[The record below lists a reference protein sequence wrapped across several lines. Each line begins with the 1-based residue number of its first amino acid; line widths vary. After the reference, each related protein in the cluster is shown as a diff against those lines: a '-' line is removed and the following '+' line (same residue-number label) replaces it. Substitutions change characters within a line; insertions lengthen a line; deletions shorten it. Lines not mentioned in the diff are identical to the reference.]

1 MNFLFKAILG
11 ELYEE
16 IFSIK
21 KNTKRPANN
30 SKELEEIVK
39 SELKDIR
46 DAVEAIGEEVRVLN
60 ERIDCIDD
68 VILEGYGSDDTLK
81 RIVEVHKVVSENRS
95 MINELYTIQ
104 EMMAK
109 LALPQQSLPSAQ
121 KKQQDPYSL
130 PSIKKNDDKDKLN

>member
-1 MNFLFKAILG
+1 MDFLFKTILG

-16 IFSIK
+16 IFGLK
-21 KNTKRPANN
+21 KAKKENDITE
-30 SKELEEIVK
+30 ELETIVK

-46 DAVEAIGEEVRVLN
+46 DTVDDMNKRLCTLTERV
-60 ERIDCIDD
+60 DCIDEL
-68 VILEGYGSDDTLK
+68 ILEGTNVDDALQ
-81 RIVEVHKVVSENRS
+81 RIVDVHKIVSENRS

-109 LALPQQSLPSAQ
+109 LALPKSPPPQ

>member
-21 KNTKRPANN
+21 KNTKQPTNS

-46 DAVEAIGEEVRVLN
+46 DAVETIGEEVRILN

-68 VILEGYGSDDTLK
+68 IILEDDSSDALK
-81 RIVEVHKVVSENRS
+81 RVVEVHKIVSENRS

-109 LALPQQSLPSAQ
+109 LALPQQSLPSTQ